1 MVPSPTAPVAVNVTG
16 LPASP
21 ALVAVR
27 VLAPTAGPNVQLPTV
42 AMPLAFEVALKA
54 VAEPPPEATAKV
66 TLTPLTGL
74 LLMSRTSTLGAI
86 ATAVPAIAGKVSGL
100 PASRARV
107 AVRVLAPTVAPSVQ
121 LPMVAMPLAF
131 EVALRPVAEP

>member
-42 AMPLAFEVALKA
+42 AIPLAFVVALKA

-74 LLMSRTSTLGAI
+74 LLMSRTSTLGAATQLAI
-86 ATAVPAIAGKVSGL
+86 NAGNSQTATAGTA
-100 PASRARV
+100 V
-107 AVRVLAPTVAPSVQ
+107 ATAPSV
-121 LPMVAMPLAF
+121 LVRDINNNPVSGVSVTFAVA
-131 EVALRPVAEP
+131 V